1 MKKILT
7 LICFFSLFMF
17 NLAPIMPTLL
27 NQVQASD
34 GKMTDGDPN
43 AMGDDGMLKV
53 ICNVMSFVTGSVG
66 KAFAA
71 FAVIFM
77 GVTFLTGKCSWTVL
91 LMFSF
96 GIAAIFGAPSV
107 VKMFTGS
114 GDICKQSGSGS

>member
-27 NQVQASD
+27 NQVHAGQSGMGGD
-34 GKMTDGDPN
+34 GPTLDTEK
-43 AMGDDGMLKV
+43 GMLDV
-53 ICNVMSFVTGSVG
+53 ICNVMGFVTGSVG

-107 VKMFTGS
+107 VNMFTG
-114 GDICKQSGSGS
+114 GSGGICSEDGN